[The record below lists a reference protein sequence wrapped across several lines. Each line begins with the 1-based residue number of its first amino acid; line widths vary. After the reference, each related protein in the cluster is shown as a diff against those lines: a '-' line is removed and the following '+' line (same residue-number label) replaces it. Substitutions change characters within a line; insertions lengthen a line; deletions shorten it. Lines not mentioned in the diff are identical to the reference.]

1 MISSVLVF
9 KGNRPTDWGPDRG
22 GGVQIGR
29 GGTGKGFVVEYIFCI
44 GGMWGKNF
52 LKFSQIFS
60 KGGGVPDRGGLSYTF
75 LVLEFLW
82 GKIFL
87 KFSQIFSEYIFMY
100 WHSGKIF
107 SNFLKFSQNFQL
119 ILNKI
124 FVPNDVGWGADWVG
138 WSRLGG
144 GMPDTVLVFDYFL
157 GKLSHLF
164 ELCFVGLIRKCS
176 LCGACFVY

>member
-1 MISSVLVF
+1 
-9 KGNRPTDWGPDRG
+9 
-22 GGVQIGR
+22 
-29 GGTGKGFVVEYIFCI
+29 
-44 GGMWGKNF
+44 MWGKNF

-60 KGGGVPDRGGLSYTF
+60 KGGGARSGGVVGYIFSIGIF
-75 LVLEFLW
+75 V
-82 GKIFL
+82 GKFFL

-107 SNFLKFSQNFQL
+107 SIFLKISQKFQL
-119 ILNKI
+119 ISNKI

-138 WSRLGG
+138 GSRLGS

-164 ELCFVGLIRKCS
+164 QSCALWG
-176 LCGACFVY
+176 